1 LVSFHQLAS
10 IAINIKGTHV
20 QVEVLERVAETPPAV
35 HDGYCNVVAS
45 RDGIIVSAV
54 SSAGTVIVSPGE
66 VVEAGQILISAFSVG
81 KRNVYRLHHA
91 KGTVLARVYESYSR
105 VFPTAVEPKAYT
117 GRETVRRSV
126 SVLGRVLPSLGGTD
140 SPYTRFDTVVEKE
153 EVELFG
159 FVRTPITVTRVTYK
173 EYEKVSV
180 TLTEARLWENA
191 KEDLAWWLKTLGE
204 VESCEHSFVYDEIG
218 GGYVLNAEAAV
229 TINIGLDM
237 PLEAGEQPPPPVKP
251 PEPVA

>member
-1 LVSFHQLAS
+1 M
-10 IAINIKGTHV
+10 
-20 QVEVLERVAETPPAV
+20 
-35 HDGYCNVVAS
+35 
-45 RDGIIVSAV
+45 
-54 SSAGTVIVSPGE
+54 
-66 VVEAGQILISAFSVG
+66 
-81 KRNVYRLHHA
+81 
-91 KGTVLARVYESYSR
+91 LARVYESYSR
-105 VFPTAVEPKAYT
+105 VFPTAVEVKAYT
-117 GRETVRRSV
+117 GRETVRKSV

-180 TLTEARLWENA
+180 TLTEAQLWENA
-191 KEDLAWWLKTLGE
+191 KEDLTWWLKTLGE

-237 PLEAGEQPPPPVKP
+237 PLEAGEQPPPQVKP